1 MRLKLA
7 LFINA
12 PPGLE
17 TLVYIVKQILPEK
30 LQKRI
35 FVYSG
40 YKSIYNHIPRELLP
54 KDYGGDDLSLEE
66 MTGKLLPLNIYKMA
80 KENLTPTTYRCG
92 EIVFAHITSL
102 FT

>member
-80 KENLTPTTYRCG
+80 EENLTPTTYRCG
-92 EIVFAHITSL
+92 EIVLAHITSL